1 MSEAFVV
8 EIQGQQVGLAIRER
22 GGFRFFAAAPGYFG
36 LDGKL
41 FPSYGHVRLAAIR
54 KARSEKPAR
63 QAPIETTLPV

>member
-8 EIQGQQVGLAIRER
+8 EIRGQQVGLAIRER

-41 FPSYGHVRLAAIR
+41 FPSYGHARLAAIR
-54 KARSEKPAR
+54 KAKSQTPAR
-63 QAPIETTLPV
+63 PASSETTLPA